1 MRILFVC
8 VGNSCR
14 SQMAEGIARLHGHDA
29 HSAGTHPA
37 VKISTHALTIL
48 EKMGHDTSSMR
59 PKNLNQFNPDDFD
72 LVISMG
78 CGVQCPA
85 IKLDD
90 DWELEDPVGQS
101 LKIFEKTAKEIERKI
116 MLLE

>member
-14 SQMAEGIARLHGHDA
+14 SQMAEGIARLHGHEA

-37 VKISTHALTIL
+37 KEISQHALAIL
-48 EKMGHDTSSMR
+48 ENMGHDTSSMS
-59 PKNLNQFNPDDFD
+59 PKNIDKFNPDDFD

-101 LKIFEKTAKEIERKI
+101 LGVFEKTAKEIERRI

>member
-29 HSAGTHPA
+29 QSAGPPPA
-37 VKISTHALTIL
+37 DKVSEHALTIL
-48 EKMGHDTSSMR
+48 TKMGHDTSQMA
-59 PKNLNQFNPDDFD
+59 PKNLDQFNTNEFD

-78 CGVQCPA
+78 CGVQCPSV
-85 IKLDD
+85 KLDD
-90 DWELEDPVGQS
+90 DWDLDDPVGQP
-101 LKIFEKTAKEIERKI
+101 FEVFEHTAKEIERRI
-116 MLLE
+116 LLL

>member
-29 HSAGTHPA
+29 QSAGTHPA
-37 VKISTHALTIL
+37 YKVSEHALTIL
-48 EKMGHDTSSMR
+48 TKMGHDTSQMA
-59 PKNLNQFNPDDFD
+59 PKNLNQFNTNEFD

-78 CGVQCPA
+78 CGVQCPSV
-85 IKLDD
+85 KLDD
-90 DWELEDPVGQS
+90 DWDLDDPVGQP
-101 LKIFEKTAKEIERKI
+101 FEVFEHTAKEIERRI
-116 MLLE
+116 LLL

>member
-14 SQMAEGIARLHGHDA
+14 SQMAEGIAKFHGHDA
-29 HSAGTHPA
+29 ASAGTHPA
-37 VKISTHALTIL
+37 TEISSNAIAVL
-48 EKMGHDTSSMR
+48 ENMGINTDGMS
-59 PKNLNQFNPDDFD
+59 PKYLDLFNVENFD

-78 CGVQCPA
+78 CGVECPA

-90 DWELEDPVGQS
+90 DWELADPVGQS
-101 LKIFEKTAKEIERKI
+101 LAVFQETAREIERRILK
-116 MLLE
+116 L

>member
-14 SQMAEGIARLHGHDA
+14 SQMAEGIARFHGHDA

-59 PKNLNQFNPDDFD
+59 PKNLDQFNPGDFD

>member
-14 SQMAEGIARLHGHDA
+14 SQMAEGIARLNGHEA

-37 VKISTHALTIL
+37 GKISTHALTIL
-48 EKMGHDTSSMR
+48 KNMGHDTSRMR
-59 PKNLNQFNPDDFD
+59 PKSIDQFDPNDFD

-78 CGVQCPA
+78 CGVQCPS

-101 LKIFEKTAKEIERKI
+101 FEVFEKTAKEIEQRI
-116 MLLE
+116 ILLE

>member
-1 MRILFVC
+1 M
-8 VGNSCR
+8 
-14 SQMAEGIARLHGHDA
+14 HGHDA

-37 VKISTHALTIL
+37 DKISRHALTIL
-48 EKMGHDTSSMR
+48 KNMGHDTSTMS
-59 PKNLNQFNPDDFD
+59 PKNLDQFNPIEFD
-72 LVISMG
+72 KVISMG

-90 DWELEDPVGQS
+90 DWELEDPVSQS
-101 LKIFEKTAKEIERKI
+101 FEVFEQTAKEIERRI

>member
-14 SQMAEGIARLHGHDA
+14 SQMAEGIARLHGHEA

-37 VKISTHALTIL
+37 GKISTHALTIL
-48 EKMGHDTSSMR
+48 KNMGHDTSRMR
-59 PKNLNQFNPDDFD
+59 PKSIDQFDPNDFD

-78 CGVQCPA
+78 CGVKCPS

-90 DWELEDPVGQS
+90 DWQLEDPVGQS
-101 LKIFEKTAKEIERKI
+101 FEVFEKTAKEIEQKI

>member
-14 SQMAEGIARLHGHDA
+14 SQMAEGIARLNGHEA

-37 VKISTHALTIL
+37 GKISTHALTIL
-48 EKMGHDTSSMR
+48 TNMGHDTSRMR
-59 PKNLNQFNPDDFD
+59 PKSIDQFDPNDFD

-78 CGVQCPA
+78 CGVQCPS

-101 LKIFEKTAKEIERKI
+101 FEVFEKTAKEIEQRI
-116 MLLE
+116 ILLE

>member
-1 MRILFVC
+1 
-8 VGNSCR
+8 
-14 SQMAEGIARLHGHDA
+14 MAEGIARLHGHDA

-37 VKISTHALTIL
+37 DKISRHALTIL
-48 EKMGHDTSSMR
+48 KNMGHDTSTMS
-59 PKNLNQFNPDDFD
+59 PKNLDQFNPIEFD
-72 LVISMG
+72 KVISMG

-90 DWELEDPVGQS
+90 DWELEDPVSQS
-101 LKIFEKTAKEIERKI
+101 FEVFEQTAKEIERRI